1 MIALR
6 TNKTAKTICPHG
18 VVFIDDDS
26 VVTSELADNFYYV
39 RGKFDAGCKEMG
51 HRRSRY
57 TLRGI
62 EQEPKEP
69 DPALLLAQAEMEKR
83 RTEMTKA
90 IADKAQEDK
99 KLRMDDDFR
108 RDQLNVQSIL
118 KAAELEGKFLIDV
131 NEQELEAMNIANE
144 ANQPEAE

>member
-1 MIALR
+1 MSIANVKNVNR
-6 TNKTAKTICPHG
+6 Y
-18 VVFIDDDS
+18 F
-26 VVTSELADNFYYV
+26 
-39 RGKFDAGCKEMG
+39 KEITPEIAA
-51 HRRSRY
+51 S
-57 TLRGI
+57 I